1 MTNSEIYEKIL
12 SIKGSD
18 KALKAWTL
26 KDLCILIL
34 GNMFTYTGL
43 PDSISEEFIER
54 FLILNGSA
62 AFWKLDNPADE
73 LNGELIVS
81 IGGEAE
87 RPNVYG
93 VGTSYIASTFNGYV
107 KTLKPHDNGVIGYN
121 NSLHT
126 SDIPFINQIVE
137 LMTEIL
143 TSLKTN
149 VIYSRLKPIFKVT
162 NDTEKQ
168 AVIQAFKNIKDDLEP
183 IQITSRNV
191 MAEELEGQETIKVL
205 DITDVKNADKLQY
218 IMKAAD
224 DVIRWFFT
232 YYAGQA
238 IQGNSKLAQQSV
250 DEVQGTTSTS
260 FILPN
265 DRLKMRRKW
274 VEECNKIFGTEI
286 TVDFSD
292 AWKTESLKYKAEADI
307 NDNGTLEELE
317 EVQEEVTDPDPE
329 AAEPEE
335 PDDEKEEK
343 EGEEK

>member
-1 MTNSEIYEKIL
+1 MTNTEIYEKIL
-12 SIKGSD
+12 SIKGAD

-26 KDLCILIL
+26 KDLCIEIL
-34 GNMFTYTGL
+34 GNMFTYGNL
-43 PDSISEEFIER
+43 PESIPEEFIER
-54 FLILNGSA
+54 FFIMNGSVA
-62 AFWKLDNPADE
+62 MWTLDNPADE
-73 LNGELIVS
+73 DNGKLIVT

-93 VGTSYIASTFNGYV
+93 VGSRYIASTFNGYV
-107 KTLKPHDNGVIGYN
+107 NTLTPHEDGAIGYN

-126 SDIPFINQIVE
+126 SDMPFICQIVD

-238 IQGNSKLAQQSV
+238 IQGNSKLAQQTV
-250 DEVQGTTSTS
+250 DEVQGSTSTS

-317 EVQEEVTDPDPE
+317 EVQEEVTEPE
-329 AAEPEE
+329 ASGQEE
-335 PDDEKEEK
+335 PDEEKEEK
-343 EGEEK
+343 DGGENE